1 VPVWRSWDE
10 VPAELGRTVVVIGNF
25 DGVHRGHCAVV
36 DRARALADAGGPGGR
51 YRVAAITFDP
61 HPMQVLL
68 PERAPARLTD
78 LETRATLLQAAG
90 VDDVLVLPFTR
101 EVARWTPQEFVER
114 ILVETLHAAG
124 VVVGENFR
132 FGAKAAGDVALLRE
146 LGARLDF
153 EVVGLGLSGGAHTW
167 SSTAVRQSLAE
178 GDVVAASEVLGRPVT
193 ITGVVARGD
202 QRGRELGYPTANVP
216 VDEETSGAV
225 PADGVY
231 AGWLRVLDHDD
242 PLAAEQRLPAAISV
256 GTNPTFEGER
266 LRRVEAYVLDHEL
279 QLYDRLVE
287 VGFVARVRGMVKFDS
302 VEELLTQM
310 ADDVTR
316 TRDLLSAGPET
327 A

>member
-1 VPVWRSWDE
+1 MPVWRTWDE
-10 VPAELGRTVVVIGNF
+10 VPDDLGRTVVVIGNF

-36 DRARALADAGGPGGR
+36 GRARELADAEGR
-51 YRVAAITFDP
+51 RVAAITFDP

-78 LETRATLLQAAG
+78 LETRAELLQAAG
-90 VDDVLVLPFTR
+90 VDDVLVLPFSR
-101 EVARWTPQEFVER
+101 EVASWTPEEFVHR
-114 ILVETLHAAG
+114 ILVEALHAAA

-132 FGAKAAGDVALLRE
+132 FGSKAAGDVTLLRE

-153 EVVGLGLSGGAHTW
+153 EVVGLDLAGGAHTW
-167 SSTAVRQSLAE
+167 SSTSVRQSLAE
-178 GDVVAASEVLGRPVT
+178 GDVAAASEVLGRPVT
-193 ITGVVARGD
+193 TTGVVVRGD

-216 VDEETSGAV
+216 VSDETPGAV

-231 AGWLRVLDHDD
+231 AGWLRVVDHDD
-242 PLAAEQRLPAAISV
+242 PLAAAQRMVAAISV

-266 LRRVEAYVLDHEL
+266 VRRVEAYVLDHEL
-279 QLYDRLVE
+279 QLYGRLVE
-287 VGFVARVRGMVKFDS
+287 VGFVERVRGMAKFDS

-310 ADDVTR
+310 AADVAR
-316 TRDLLSAGPET
+316 TRELLPPDLGP